1 MTAAPLIR
9 RELYTAA
16 RRGRN
21 QRVRWWISALGLVG
35 LALFLFTLTTGA
47 ILPVSGRV
55 IFQSIGVWIYYY
67 CLVAGAVITAD
78 AISSERRE
86 GTLGLLFLTDLTGWD
101 VVGGKL
107 TSALLPILY
116 AVMGLVPMLSV
127 LMLAGGVT
135 LSDLGRI
142 ALIGL
147 TAVVFSGSVGLFCSS
162 LSLNERKSAF
172 AALVIS
178 LSVTELLHAAAT
190 MLGLHVRSG
199 TLDDPVHWCFEM
211 ALPWADQLDQ
221 WTLPYLRDEAT
232 KPAIQRGL
240 FNFGT
245 RILGHWLAAGV
256 LLGFAS
262 HFARKGAGGIA
273 RNRFGEWIWQW
284 SNRWTYGSGAMRAG
298 RRRRLL
304 TLDAVMWL
312 CLRHARK
319 RAYGWI
325 FVFAMAMVAIAVE
338 SRMSGFVWPWVFLAI
353 FLGTVHAVFKAW
365 IASETCYQMV
375 EDRRSGALEL
385 ILSTP
390 VDALQIARG
399 HFRSHRHQLMLPI
412 VALLV
417 GELGWLSRMSRN
429 GQLLEGEQVMAVFVT
444 CLVTLVL
451 DIWAVRWLALW
462 YGLIKPTANAAV
474 QACMRR
480 IFVLPILLFLPMVA
494 VPGAGP
500 LAALGFQ
507 DYRVVRIAFLWIA
520 LVAVID
526 IPMGL
531 WARAR
536 FFKYMRRVVSEGV
549 GALISGAPG
558 GTGRQSS
565 NSSTSLKS
573 SEATPVLR
581 PALTSESLDPRADAN
596 DGASI
601 APMEGRAAQRTTAV
615 VPWPQFRQRDYV
627 LAAAAVLILG
637 FIVSAKWKQQSR
649 RIAFEQHVEAI
660 RARGEPLPNQLPEQ
674 WKSTAAPDDNVVAGL
689 ASLIRA
695 SALSR
700 AETKPSGIK
709 LTRPFRT
716 HPLQKDEFA
725 KIEAWLAD
733 SAIDLDTLRQVLRR
747 QRVQYDYTLA
757 AAPDHGLPESYRLER
772 FVLLLKGVAV
782 LASAT
787 GRQDDAADAIL
798 DMLRMAEVLADH
810 PGSSGQFFRMKILPT
825 ALESLE
831 GVLSAGPI
839 ETARLSRLRAG
850 LVAGA
855 NDRFLEQYL
864 TWEQFQRADIATTA
878 AGYRKSLDR
887 IVRGG
892 PTWVSPMME
901 LYRRYERFIGIDYIE
916 ALRNL
921 RQQETLLT
929 IWRQPLIERARSLT
943 GLENAGQGSRRRSQF
958 MGIPTV
964 RPDMSSALM
973 QMELECVAMIHATCT
988 ALSIE
993 EYRARTDRL
1002 PEGLLAPDL
1011 ARASDLTINPYNGK
1025 PLHLNFHAPGYSITG
1040 EWSSRAP
1047 RTAFKFLKKGQ
1058 GYEFSFSVDR

>member
-1 MTAAPLIR
+1 MTSAPLIR

-35 LALFLFTLTTGA
+35 LSLFLFTLMTGA
-47 ILPVSGRV
+47 VLPVSGKV
-55 IFQSIGVWIYYY
+55 IFQSIGIWIYYY
-67 CLVAGAVITAD
+67 CLVAGAVVTAD

-135 LSDLGRI
+135 LADLGRI

-162 LSLNERKSAF
+162 LSQNERKSAF
-172 AALVIS
+172 AALVIT
-178 LSVTELLHAAAT
+178 LSVTELLHGAAT

-211 ALPWADQLDQ
+211 ALPWADSLDQ

-232 KPAIQRGL
+232 KPASQGGL

-245 RILGHWLAAGV
+245 RMLGHWLTAGV

-262 HFARKGAGGIA
+262 HFARKAAGGIA
-273 RNRFGEWIWQW
+273 RNRFGEWIWQL
-284 SNRWTYGSGAMRAG
+284 SNRWTYGSGAMREC

-304 TLDAVMWL
+304 TSDAITWL

-325 FVFAMAMVAIAVE
+325 FVFAMALVAIVVE
-338 SRMSGFVWPWVFLAI
+338 SRMSGFVWPWVFLAA

-365 IASETCYQMV
+365 IVSETCYQMA

-390 VDALQIARG
+390 VDAPQIARG

-412 VALLV
+412 IALLA
-417 GELGWLSRMSRN
+417 GELGWVARMSRN
-429 GQLLEGEQVMAVFVT
+429 GQLSEGEQVMTVFVT
-444 CLVTLVL
+444 CLVTLCL

-462 YGLIKPTANAAV
+462 YGLIKPTANASV
-474 QACMRR
+474 QACMRG
-480 IFVLPILLFLPMVA
+480 IFFLPILLFLPLVA

-507 DYRVVRIAFLWIA
+507 DYRVGRIGFLWVA
-520 LVAVID
+520 LVAAID
-526 IPMGL
+526 IPLGL

-536 FFKYMRRVVSEGV
+536 FLKYMRCVVSEGV
-549 GALISGAPG
+549 GALISSAPG
-558 GTGRQSS
+558 GTGMQSS
-565 NSSTSLKS
+565 SSSIRLKSTEATSLRHPARTSKS
-573 SEATPVLR
+573 FA
-581 PALTSESLDPRADAN
+581 AGADA
-596 DGASI
+596 DDDASV
-601 APMEGRAAQRTTAV
+601 APVHGRALQPATRGA
-615 VPWPQFRQRDYV
+615 PWARVRRRNYL
-627 LAAAAVLILG
+627 LAAAAVLILAL
-637 FIVSAKWKQQSR
+637 IASTQWKQRSR
-649 RIAFEQHVEAI
+649 RIAFEQQVEAI
-660 RARGEPLPNQLPEQ
+660 RARGEPLPSQLPDR
-674 WKSTAAPDDNVVAGL
+674 WISTAAPDDNVVAGL
-689 ASLIRA
+689 ATLIRA
-695 SALSR
+695 SGLSR
-700 AETKPSGIK
+700 SSTRPRGIK
-709 LTRPFRT
+709 LNRNFRT
-716 HPLQKDEFA
+716 QPLQKDEVA

-733 SAIDLDTLRQVLRR
+733 SAIELDTLRQVLRR
-747 QRVQYDYTLA
+747 KRVQYDYTLA
-757 AAPDHGLPESYRLER
+757 AAPDHGLPEAYRLDR
-772 FVLLLKGVAV
+772 FALLLKGVV
-782 LASAT
+782 ILASAT
-787 GRQDDAADAIL
+787 ERHDAAADAIL
-798 DMLRMAEVLADH
+798 DMLRLAEVLADH
-810 PGSSGQFFRMKILPT
+810 PGWSGQLFRMQIIPT

-831 GVLSAGPI
+831 GVLTAGPI
-839 ETARLSRLRAG
+839 ETARLARLRAG

-864 TWEQFQRADIATTA
+864 TWEQFQQAEIASNT
-878 AGYRKSLDR
+878 AGYRKDLDR
-887 IVRGG
+887 IFRGG
-892 PTWVSPMME
+892 PVWIVPMME
-901 LYRRYERFIGIDYIE
+901 LYRRYERLTGMDYVEGLQSLRHQE
-916 ALRNL
+916 A
-921 RQQETLLT
+921 LLT
-929 IWRQPLIERARSLT
+929 IWRLPLIERAGSMIA
-943 GLENAGQGSRRRSQF
+943 LESAGQGSRKRSLF

-964 RPDMSSALM
+964 RPDMSSRLM
-973 QMELECVAMIHATCT
+973 QMELECVAMIHAACT

-993 EYRARTDRL
+993 EYRARTNRL
-1002 PEGLLAPDL
+1002 PEGLPVTDL
-1011 ARASDLTINPYNGK
+1011 AQASELTINPYNGK
-1025 PLHLNFHAPGYSITG
+1025 PLHLNLHAPGYSITG

-1047 RTAFKFLKKGQ
+1047 RTGFKFLKVGKR
-1058 GYEFSFSVDR
+1058 YEYSFSVDR